1 MSDNAAAATGLDIE
15 AIRREFPAIADRAD
29 APVFFDNPAGTQVP
43 RRVIA
48 RMMEALIED
57 NANLGGYFD
66 TSLRAGAN
74 AQQAH
79 QAMAD
84 LFNASDWREVV
95 FGQNMTTLTFAISR
109 AIGRGLKQGD
119 EILLTRMDHDAN
131 VAPWLMLAED
141 RGLVVR
147 WIDFDPESFEFDLTQ
162 LDSVITDRLKVAAI
176 GYASNLTGTIHDVKA
191 ITRAAKSVGALVYV
205 DAVQFAPHGV
215 IDVQDIG
222 CDLLVCSAYK
232 FYGPHHGVLWGRREV
247 LDQIEAYKVRAA
259 SNTPPGKFETG
270 TTNRESLAGV
280 RGAIEHFEWI
290 GTTFGGAEA
299 GASRRD
305 RFIAGMHAVDGHER
319 DLTARLIEGLQAFPK
334 LKIQGLTDRQ
344 TLSRRVPTVSFTYA
358 GTDPAEI
365 CQAMAEKN
373 ISLWHG
379 HNYGIEPTTRLG
391 LMDKGGVVRVG
402 LAQYNTQAEVDRF
415 LSSFGD
421 WTVGAG

>member
-1 MSDNAAAATGLDIE
+1 MSDSAAAAEGLDIE

-48 RMMEALIED
+48 RMMQALVDD

-74 AQQAH
+74 AQEAH
-79 QAMAD
+79 KAMAD

-109 AIGRGLKQGD
+109 AIGRDLLPGD

-141 RGLVVR
+141 MGLVVR

-162 LDSVITDRLKVAAI
+162 LDSVITDRLRVAAI
-176 GYASNLTGTIHDVKA
+176 GYASNVTGTIHDVKTIA
-191 ITRAAKSVGALVYV
+191 RAAKSVGALVYV

-215 IDVQDIG
+215 IDVQEIG

-247 LDQIEAYKVRAA
+247 LDRLEAYKVRAA

-290 GTTFGGAEA
+290 GTTFGGA
-299 GASRRD
+299 SDQSTRRQ
-305 RFIAGMHAVDGHER
+305 RFVAGMHAVDAHER
-319 DLTARLIEGLQAFPK
+319 VLTARLIEGLQSFPK
-334 LKIQGLTDRQ
+334 LKIQGLTEKQ
-344 TLSRRVPTVSFTYA
+344 TLARRVPTVSFTYA

-365 CQAMAEKN
+365 CKAMAARN

-391 LMDKGGVVRVG
+391 LIDKGGVVRVG
-402 LAQYNTQAEVDRF
+402 LAQYNTTEEVDRF
-415 LSSFGD
+415 ISSFGE
-421 WTVGAG
+421 WTTVAG